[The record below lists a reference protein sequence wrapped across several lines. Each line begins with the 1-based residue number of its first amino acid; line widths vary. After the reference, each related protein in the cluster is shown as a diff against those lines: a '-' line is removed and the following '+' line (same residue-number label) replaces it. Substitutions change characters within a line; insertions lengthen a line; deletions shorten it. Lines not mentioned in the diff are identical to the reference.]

1 MRKVAIALCLFIGA
15 MALPQSGAEAVDFQ
29 TTANAFSQLA
39 SNSNLADPAVV
50 VMDQST
56 GEVVF
61 ANEADAPRK
70 PASVIKLLAATSAY
84 SYLSASDSFTTSL
97 WSGIDSQSVVIQGSF
112 DPWIGYDDK
121 VAKRM
126 HRTSMG
132 QIQWNAFNTLLLN
145 NGSFDKTTIYYSNLY
160 PEDVAE
166 LTKYGKFKGA
176 KTSFVRI
183 SSAAAAAQSAQ
194 LITSSTSPTV
204 ETILNWTLTWSDNV
218 LAERMARIASVAA
231 GNTRDDIGISKTFK
245 SLMAGLGISTAGAVI
260 KDASGLSKQNRL
272 TATQISQLLFAIAHN
287 EKFAPILEGLAV
299 GGVTGTLRHRFL
311 EYAPEAVG
319 LVKAKTGTL
328 NGTTNLAGYVESGDH
343 DYIFVII
350 ADNHNK
356 SYAVT
361 KRVRAT
367 VDRILGKIAKP
378 LLPVLPSVAP
388 SSETMTITAD

>member
-1 MRKVAIALCLFIGA
+1 MGAIALS
-15 MALPQSGAEAVDFQ
+15 QSGAEAVDFQ

-50 VMDQST
+50 VMDQIT

-61 ANEADAPRK
+61 TNQADAPRK
-70 PASVIKLLAATSAY
+70 PASVIKLLSATAAYT
-84 SYLSASDSFTTSL
+84 YLSASDSFTTSL
-97 WSGIDSQSVVIQGSF
+97 WSSIDSQSVVIQGSY

-132 QIQWNAFNTLLLN
+132 QIQWNAFNALLVN
-145 NGSFDKTTIYYSNLY
+145 NGTFDKTTVYYSNLY
-160 PEDVAE
+160 PEDLAE
-166 LTKYGKFKGA
+166 LTKYAKFKGA
-176 KTSFVRI
+176 KTAFVRVSTSDAI
-183 SSAAAAAQSAQ
+183 ARSTQM
-194 LITSSTSPTV
+194 ITTSTSPTV
-204 ETILNWTLTWSDNV
+204 EAILDWTLTWSDNV

-231 GNTRDDIGISKTFK
+231 GNTRDDAGISKTFK
-245 SLMAGLGISTAGAVI
+245 SLMTDLGISTAGVVI
-260 KDASGLSKQNRL
+260 KDASGLSKANRL

-287 EKFAPILEGLAV
+287 ERYAPIVEGLAI
-299 GGVTGTLRHRFL
+299 GGVTGTLRHRFI
-311 EYAPEAVG
+311 EFAPTAVG

-328 NGTTNLAGYVESGDH
+328 NGTTNLAGYVESEDH

-350 ADNHNK
+350 ADQHSK
-356 SYAVT
+356 SYTVT

-388 SSETMTITAD
+388 SSETMTVLTN